1 MAVLPKTSC
10 AFAMSGTIKLW
21 KPEDISE
28 HNISFSCGES
38 QISVSSSRHYLQLA
52 ELCVLFPRRGH
63 WPLQYPFANNPTLLI
78 CYIIVENHLTP
89 NML

>member
-21 KPEDISE
+21 KPEDIYLNMNVSE
-28 HNISFSCGES
+28 YSFSQDES
-38 QISVSSSRHYLQLA
+38 QISVSSSRHYLRLA

-63 WPLQYPFANNPTLLI
+63 SNIHLPTILLYLYAI
-78 CYIIVENHLTP
+78 SS
-89 NML
+89 